1 VNVVAMEGDV
11 ELAEGDLGA
20 AQLLDAAPQSL
31 SDRHAAGVDPD
42 ERDSLEIRVA
52 LHDLVRDSRQR
63 ALDRLGIEDSLG
75 FRGLRAQGALRA
87 LLTFGLL
94 SGLSGPS

>member
-1 VNVVAMEGDV
+1 
-11 ELAEGDLGA
+11 
-20 AQLLDAAPQSL
+20 
-31 SDRHAAGVDPD
+31 
-42 ERDSLEIRVA
+42 
-52 LHDLVRDSRQR
+52 VRDSRQR

>member
-1 VNVVAMEGDV
+1 
-11 ELAEGDLGA
+11 
-20 AQLLDAAPQSL
+20 
-31 SDRHAAGVDPD
+31 VDPD
-42 ERDSLEIRVA
+42 ERDPLELGIA
-52 LHDLVRDSRQR
+52 LDDLVRNPRER

-87 LLTFGLL
+87 LLTFRLL